1 MVTGRRGGKMR
12 FEIKPFYVL
21 AVALLSLSILILHP
35 FINVL
40 LTAGII
46 SYISYP
52 LHRWIYK
59 TMRKKAISAL
69 VTTSIIVLIISIPS
83 TFAIT
88 ALLNEIPGVYGEAFK
103 IHNSLD
109 QFLLTDTE
117 QCGGNSVCEFLK
129 GFVNDTGLTDSRFA
143 SLISDAIEQAIRN
156 VIREA
161 ASYLASFPY
170 LMAGVFI
177 SLFLTYYL
185 LKDGSRMV
193 SYARSILPIKTEDQ
207 TTLIRRFNE
216 VTYAVVYGN
225 VIVAI
230 VQGMLTSIG
239 FFIFGVPS
247 PILWGIVTVF
257 ASLIPFLGTYVVW
270 LPAAVFLM
278 VQGYSSGNGLGF
290 LLAVGLFF
298 YGMLIIS
305 GVDNILKPKIIGGRA
320 NLHPALVL
328 LGVIGGLS
336 AFGLIGIIIGPVI
349 IALATTTVQMMAHQ
363 RNV

>member
-1 MVTGRRGGKMR
+1 MR

-46 SYISYP
+46 SYVSYP